1 MHIAQLKDR
10 RSKRQTNEEEE
21 GSMIESQRMDAKQ
34 IEIDVK
40 QQLEQWRQYVPWFN
54 KALDS
59 DPQLAKQIV
68 GYGKENDT
76 FI

>member
-1 MHIAQLKDR
+1 
-10 RSKRQTNEEEE
+10 
-21 GSMIESQRMDAKQ
+21 MIESQRMDAKQ

-68 GYGKENDT
+68 GYGKENNI